1 VETKLLLTRDRPPE
15 RALPVG
21 DKAVYR
27 DAHRVDQHGFKLIAP
42 ERRTMI
48 VMTFTIEL
56 DIGLLPSAVCF
67 ATIYFDLK

>member
-1 VETKLLLTRDRPPE
+1 MKQLVAWGSPLEP
-15 RALPVG
+15 ALPVG
-21 DKAVYR
+21 DKAVHR

-56 DIGLLPSAVCF
+56 DIPLSYPSAACS
-67 ATIYFDLK
+67 ATSS